1 MNLTANEIINI
12 IKECKGFVQSFSISE
27 NGTVSVVF
35 NSTPIEAKNST
46 SPPPKQDDDKSEST
60 TFLPF
65 DESPIEAAE
74 EELEQDMI
82 EELKMR
88 DPLKFEELIAL
99 GELTNVKD
107 DSGSE

>member
-12 IKECKGFVQSFSISE
+12 IKECKGSVQSFSISE
-27 NGTVSVVF
+27 GTVSVVF

-46 SPPPKQDDDKSEST
+46 STPPKQDDDKSEST
-60 TFLPF
+60 SLPF

-107 DSGSE
+107 DSGPE